1 MVAIMESAEQE
12 TDRDA
17 AAKRIRLQFIKQ
29 AIETASDLARLAIAD
44 RQAGHAELAEEARR
58 RALKTHKEFQ
68 IYLPFVSD
76 QLTRSERAEC
86 EESLNNL
93 RDALRGLE

>member
-1 MVAIMESAEQE
+1 MVAIMERAEQE

-29 AIETASDLARLAIAD
+29 AIETASDLARLAAAD
-44 RQAGHAELAEEARR
+44 RAAGNAETAEEAKR
-58 RALKTHKEFQ
+58 RALKTYKEFQ
-68 IYLPFVSD
+68 TYLPFVSD
-76 QLTRSERAEC
+76 QLTHSERGEC

-93 RDALRGLE
+93 GDALRRLE